1 MKMKISSGVLIDLNM
16 SSSQEDCNLENL
28 IYLLQTRFS
37 TITHA
42 INPEL
47 VFIKRS
53 EPLLFECWVFVE
65 DKGFYLQPQIPMMT
79 TGEGLN
85 PYRSASYL
93 VMKQLRNWNEDHPT
107 GESLEIPICF

>member
-1 MKMKISSGVLIDLNM
+1 MKISSDEIIIDLGLTSEISDANV
-16 SSSQEDCNLENL
+16 ERL
-28 IYLLQTRFS
+28 IYLLQTNAS

-47 VFIKRS
+47 VFNKKS
-53 EPLLFECWVFVE
+53 ETLFECWVFAE

-85 PYRSASYL
+85 PYRSASCL
-93 VMKQLRNWNEDHPT
+93 VMKQLRKWNKDYPTT
-107 GESLEIPICF
+107 GEWLHLPIQF